1 VKWRHGPVLGKVL
14 PALAIAAVTGLGAV
28 VWAVPSASAGSL
40 GSLSAGKHDSS
51 PTGTVSGK
59 PPHDHSKKPPHSPH
73 GKPSH
78 PPSPTPTP
86 TPTPTSPATVSGGG
100 TPTVHGGPKPAAILS
115 SAERNVPRITA
126 ATPQTLVVTGRATA
140 TAHPVLGGRPTPTV
154 RASSSAARDPILAG
168 VMGSVIISG
177 SDNLL
182 GVDSL
187 VIGLMA
193 LMAGLTAFLVKG
205 RGGHR

>member
-1 VKWRHGPVLGKVL
+1 MKWRHGPVLGKVL
-14 PALAIAAVTGLGAV
+14 PAVAIAAVAGLGAV
-28 VWAVPSASAGSL
+28 VWVAPAASAGSV

-59 PPHDHSKKPPHSPH
+59 RSPDHSKKPPHSPH

-86 TPTPTSPATVSGGG
+86 TSPATVSGGG
-100 TPTVHGGPKPAAILS
+100 TPTVHGGAKPVAILS
-115 SAERNVPRITA
+115 SAERNVLRIMA
-126 ATPQTLVVTGRATA
+126 ATPQTLVVAGRATV
-140 TAHPVLGGRPTPTV
+140 TAHPVLGGTPTPTV

-177 SDNLL
+177 SDKLL

-187 VIGLMA
+187 VIGLIA
-193 LMAGLTAFLVKG
+193 LMAGMTAFLVKG